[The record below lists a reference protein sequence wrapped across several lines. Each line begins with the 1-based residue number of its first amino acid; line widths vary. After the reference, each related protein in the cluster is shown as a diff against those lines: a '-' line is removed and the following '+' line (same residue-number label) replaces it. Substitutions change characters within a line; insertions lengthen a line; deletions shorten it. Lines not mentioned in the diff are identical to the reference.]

1 VIPCANGTDA
11 LQIAMMGLDLK
22 PVTKLL
28 RLILRLLRLWKDC
41 FIATDP
47 F

>member
-1 VIPCANGTDA
+1 
-11 LQIAMMGLDLK
+11 MMGLDLK

-28 RLILRLLRLWKDC
+28 RLILRLLRLWSIDC
-41 FIATDP
+41 LLTP